1 MPYQIKNGIIYSG
14 NAVTLTQAQYDAL
27 TTAEKNNGTVYYIYD
42 SDAMIEAQ
50 EVGLDGG
57 NVEDL
62 AGSVATIEASP
73 ATANH
78 EVGEYILW
86 NGVLYT
92 VTSAIAT
99 GENLV
104 VNSNIS
110 ATTVGSELTA
120 LNAGLTCQLFTSFVG
135 SHALNL
141 PSEFNELYI
150 FASVQA
156 GGNSFSRTMYL
167 IKNALPDTYQYY
179 YSGDSGGRIS
189 AHISKTA
196 IDTIEYYDD
205 STNYT
210 AQTTFNI
217 YYR

>member
-62 AGSVATIEASP
+62 AGSVATIETSP

-78 EVGEYILW
+78 SVGEYILW

-110 ATTVGSELTA
+110 ATTVGEELTA
-120 LNAGLTCQLFTSFVG
+120 LNKGLTNIQRGTGTVTSVTTSTKTQTVTFDEPFANVPTVVVCLGSEGSYNRRINVGTVTVNDFVVECALLSG
-135 SHALNL
+135 STSATIR
-141 PSEFNELYI
+141 FNWI
-150 FASVQA
+150 AV
-156 GGNSFSRTMYL
+156 GN
-167 IKNALPDTYQYY
+167 
-179 YSGDSGGRIS
+179 
-189 AHISKTA
+189 
-196 IDTIEYYDD
+196 
-205 STNYT
+205 
-210 AQTTFNI
+210 
-217 YYR
+217 